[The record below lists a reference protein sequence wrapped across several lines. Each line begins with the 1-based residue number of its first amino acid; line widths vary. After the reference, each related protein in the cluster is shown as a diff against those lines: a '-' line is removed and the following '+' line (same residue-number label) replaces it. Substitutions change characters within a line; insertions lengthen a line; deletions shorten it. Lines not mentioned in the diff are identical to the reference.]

1 MSAAAVPL
9 FDAARLRERE
19 PEELSRLRA
28 ALSTVGFCRVGRH
41 SIPAELIAELA
52 SCRRAFFA
60 QPEAA
65 KRRVAIEQSAHFRG
79 WSRLE
84 GERTNDNVDF
94 KEFFDA
100 GWEPAWGRPEPGAE
114 GAAPPFR
121 QLQGPN
127 QWPEETAALR
137 SPRGRPWRAVTSDY
151 MRAAHAL
158 GLELLGAMAASL
170 GLPERT
176 FADSVADDPFAV
188 LRLNKYPPQPEPAE
202 PEPEPELRIGIDGH
216 CDYVIVMLSRFA
228 VLPASR

>member
-19 PEELSRLRA
+19 PEELARLRA
-28 ALSTVGFCRVGRH
+28 ALSTVGFCRIARH
-41 SIPAELIAELA
+41 PIPAELIAELA

-65 KRRVAIEQSAHFRG
+65 KRRVAIEHSAHFRG

-84 GERTNDNVDF
+84 GERTNANVDF

-100 GWEPAWGRPEPGAE
+100 GWAPAWGRPEPRAE
-114 GAAPPFR
+114 GAAAPPFR

-137 SPRGRPWRAVTSDY
+137 SPRESSHGRPKPSHHVGRGCLTSGRCY
-151 MRAAHAL
+151 QQAA
-158 GLELLGAMAASL
+158 GPGA
-170 GLPERT
+170 P
-176 FADSVADDPFAV
+176 
-188 LRLNKYPPQPEPAE
+188 
-202 PEPEPELRIGIDGH
+202 
-216 CDYVIVMLSRFA
+216 
-228 VLPASR
+228 